1 MGIEAPPLRVKVY
14 KGPNKVSLRLS
25 IKSEIIIMI
34 SDFIPKKSVSAW
46 HNGSVENDQHQKMI
60 NIVHSEN
67 DHHIYFGNNFEE
79 NDHHGKV
86 KKWLCS
92 TLSAHLY

>member
-34 SDFIPKKSVSAW
+34 SDFIPK
-46 HNGSVENDQHQKMI
+46 NQYQLDIICQ
-60 NIVHSEN
+60 
-67 DHHIYFGNNFEE
+67 
-79 NDHHGKV
+79 
-86 KKWLCS
+86 S
-92 TLSAHLY
+92 TKF